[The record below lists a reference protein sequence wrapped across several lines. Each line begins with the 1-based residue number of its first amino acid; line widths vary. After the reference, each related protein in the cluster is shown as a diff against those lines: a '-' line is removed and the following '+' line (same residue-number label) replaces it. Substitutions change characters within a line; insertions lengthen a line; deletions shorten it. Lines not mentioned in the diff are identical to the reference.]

1 MIGCDCPHEAN
12 EHGTA
17 AEFGAAM
24 CLAIDC
30 GCQGI
35 REQVVAMKAD
45 IAKHALPVGEQL
57 VAAIWSVLSNPM
69 PRTIE
74 DQSRNIAAAVMA
86 NFRIETL

>member
-30 GCQGI
+30 GCQGT
-35 REQVVAMKAD
+35 REQVAAMQAEL
-45 IAKHALPVGEQL
+45 AKHAIPVGEQL
-57 VAAIWSVLSNPM
+57 VSLIREVLSNPM
-69 PRTIE
+69 KRDLE
-74 DQSRNIAAAVMA
+74 DQARNVAAAIMA
-86 NFRIETL
+86 NLYVSTL